1 MWLRR
6 LHEKVQES
14 RKDVNLALLSEE
26 RKCTVEH
33 VLQRLREEVNKQKRE
48 PTDDLTSVQTRS
60 ALLHTQLVEEIGRWE
75 HTLRT
80 CAPRN
85 VAYRAS
91 RGSKMVDE

>member
-1 MWLRR
+1 M
-6 LHEKVQES
+6 QES
-14 RKDVNLALLSEE
+14 RRDVNLSLLCEE

-33 VLQRLREEVNKQKRE
+33 VLQRLGREVDKQNRE

-91 RGSKMVDE
+91 RGSKMLDE